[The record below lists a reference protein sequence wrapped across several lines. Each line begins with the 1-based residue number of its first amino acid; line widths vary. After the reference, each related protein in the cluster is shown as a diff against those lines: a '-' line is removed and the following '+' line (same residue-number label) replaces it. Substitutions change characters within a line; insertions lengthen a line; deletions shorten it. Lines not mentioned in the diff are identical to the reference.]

1 MISLLLDTNIIL
13 DTLSACVL
21 ELINC
26 NLFSV
31 SNVVLNSEI
40 LKQVP
45 NLDPVLFEVLKE
57 TIYEVEMAVEYTK
70 LNKKISFYDALNLS
84 LAKERNMTL
93 VTGDQQLLK
102 VAKENNVNCFGTIKL
117 LELMIEEGIITP
129 SNCIEAL
136 EKLKIDST
144 RRLPRTLI
152 ESAIEKI
159 KEKYIVKVN

>member
-1 MISLLLDTNIIL
+1 
-13 DTLSACVL
+13 
-21 ELINC
+21 
-26 NLFSV
+26 
-31 SNVVLNSEI
+31 
-40 LKQVP
+40 
-45 NLDPVLFEVLKE
+45 
-57 TIYEVEMAVEYTK
+57 MAVEYTK

-84 LAKERNMTL
+84 LAKERNMIL

-159 KEKYIVKVN
+159 KEKYLVKVN